1 MIRGDDIPRT
11 SDAVGSYLVI
21 AALLLIAGA
30 LTSAWIRYIA
40 HQEAV
45 KVCGEARAL
54 SR

>member
-11 SDAVGSYLVI
+11 SSAYGYYLII

-40 HQEAV
+40 YQEAV
-45 KVCGEARAL
+45 KVCGEKGRN
-54 SR
+54 